1 MGEGVVRDLED
12 DSLKVFDQSQG
23 KLIVYATSCYHFT
36 VDISWAS
43 IETLQERSK
52 MKFFGWTI
60 DDRSLLVQGQGDCW
74 TLAFRTNG
82 LSSPLVPVF
91 LSAVETKTVKDYLFT
106 R

>member
-1 MGEGVVRDLED
+1 MGEEVVRELER

-23 KLIVYATSCYHFT
+23 KLIVYATSYYHFT

-43 IETLQERSK
+43 IETLQERAK
-52 MKFFGWTI
+52 TRFFGWTI

-91 LSAVETKTVKDYLFT
+91 LSAAETKTVKDYLFT